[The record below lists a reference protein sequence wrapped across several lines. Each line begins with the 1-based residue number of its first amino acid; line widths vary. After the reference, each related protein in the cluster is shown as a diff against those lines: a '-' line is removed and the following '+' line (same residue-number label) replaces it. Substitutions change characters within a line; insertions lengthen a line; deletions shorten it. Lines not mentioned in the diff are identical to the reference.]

1 MDDTLLDG
9 YLAGSEHL
17 RAVVGDMKQED
28 LIARPIAGKWS
39 VLEVVCHLADTDANI
54 AHRLKRV
61 LAEDCPEFERVQP
74 DRMLA
79 ALSYHSRDAN
89 EELAIIDLTRRQ
101 IARILQS
108 LPAEARERVG
118 VIKERGRRTVSD
130 MLSGAVEHMKHHL
143 KFIIEKRHALGLGDE
158 ARS

>member
-74 DRMLA
+74 DRMVA
-79 ALSYHSRDAN
+79 ALSYQAREVSD
-89 EELAIIDLTRRQ
+89 ELAMIDLTRRQ

-118 VIKERGRRTVSD
+118 LIKERGPRTVTD
-130 MLSGAVEHMKHHL
+130 MVNGAVEHLKHHL
-143 KFIIEKRHALGLGDE
+143 RFIIEKRGTFSYCFST
-158 ARS
+158 R